1 MKVIT
6 NKVKS
11 VKAALR
17 MLKIGTFSTVYAL
30 RLRFAN
36 EKKSRKLMKQW
47 MKSLTKSLG
56 AKVNVIG
63 TPAGGQG
70 KPVMYIPNH
79 VSYADALVMMSTI
92 EARITAAADI
102 ANWPLIGRIA
112 KRQKVT
118 FIEQPKGRKMSNE
131 DKEALVKRTCDN
143 LRSSLD
149 NGMDVILFPEG
160 DMSEGI
166 DVKRFS
172 PGTFRLYFNECGK
185 PHNDVIPQPV
195 VIEVASVGGK
205 TVEPG
210 VSSPLR
216 EIYAQYCMRTEPKE
230 VKNKKTGQ
238 TRTVKQRIMNK
249 DILPHVWSLAKQAE
263 NGGLEINLKFL
274 EPMKAEDFSDFK
286 VMAETTR
293 QTIENALQQKEE
305 PAPKTKP
312 QKATL

>member
-1 MKVIT
+1 MKKIKAAFRMLAVG
-6 NKVKS
+6 VKS
-11 VKAALR
+11 A
-17 MLKIGTFSTVYAL
+17 VYAL
-30 RLRFAN
+30 RLRFAD
-36 EKKSRKLMKQW
+36 EDKSRVLMKKW
-47 MKSLTKSLG
+47 MKSLTKTLG

-79 VSYADALVMMSTI
+79 VSYADALVMMSVI

-143 LRSSLD
+143 LRNSLD

-160 DMSEGI
+160 DMSEGVE
-166 DVKRFS
+166 VKRFS
-172 PGTFRLYFNECGK
+172 PGTFRLYFNELGK
-185 PHNDVIPQPV
+185 PHNEVIPQPV
-195 VIEVASVGGK
+195 VIEVASVGGEA
-205 TVEPG
+205 VEPG

-216 EIYAQYCMRTEPKE
+216 EIYAQYCMRTEPVE
-230 VKNKKTGQ
+230 VKSKKTGK
-238 TRTVKQRIMNK
+238 TKTVKKRIMNK

-263 NGGLEINLKFL
+263 NGGLEVNLRFL
-274 EPMKAEDFSDFK
+274 DPLKSEDFEDFK
-286 VMAETTR
+286 AMAEGTR
-293 QTIENALQQKEE
+293 TMIEANLQRKAAVQT
-305 PAPKTKP
+305 PAKKV
-312 QKATL
+312 ATV

>member
-1 MKVIT
+1 MKKIKAAFRMLAVG
-6 NKVKS
+6 VKS
-11 VKAALR
+11 A
-17 MLKIGTFSTVYAL
+17 VYAL

-36 EKKSRKLMKQW
+36 EEKSRVLMKKW
-47 MKSLTKSLG
+47 MKSLTKTLG

-79 VSYADALVMMSTI
+79 VSYADALVMMSVI

-143 LRSSLD
+143 LRNSLD

-160 DMSEGI
+160 DMSEGVE
-166 DVKRFS
+166 VKRFS
-172 PGTFRLYFNECGK
+172 PGTFRLYFNELGK
-185 PHNDVIPQPV
+185 PHNEVIPQPV
-195 VIEVASVGGK
+195 VIEVASVGGEA
-205 TVEPG
+205 VEPG

-216 EIYAQYCMRTEPKE
+216 EIYAQYCMRTEPVE
-230 VKNKKTGQ
+230 VKSKKTGK
-238 TRTVKQRIMNK
+238 TKTVKKRIMNK

-263 NGGLEINLKFL
+263 NGGLEVNLRFL
-274 EPMKAEDFSDFK
+274 DPLKSEDFEDFK
-286 VMAETTR
+286 AMAEGTR
-293 QTIENALQQKEE
+293 TMIEANLQRNKAAVQT
-305 PAPKTKP
+305 PAKKV
-312 QKATL
+312 ATV

>member
-1 MKVIT
+1 MKKIKAAFRMLAVG
-6 NKVKS
+6 VKS
-11 VKAALR
+11 A
-17 MLKIGTFSTVYAL
+17 VYAL

-36 EKKSRKLMKQW
+36 EEKSRVLMKKW
-47 MKSLTKSLG
+47 MKSLTKTLG

-79 VSYADALVMMSTI
+79 VSYADALVMMSVI

-102 ANWPLIGRIA
+102 ANWPLVGRIA

-143 LRSSLD
+143 LRNSLD

-160 DMSEGI
+160 DMSEGVE
-166 DVKRFS
+166 VKRFS
-172 PGTFRLYFNECGK
+172 PGTFRLYFNELGK
-185 PHNDVIPQPV
+185 PHNEVIPQPV
-195 VIEVASVGGK
+195 VIEVASVGGEA
-205 TVEPG
+205 VEPG

-216 EIYAQYCMRTEPKE
+216 EIYAQYCMRTEPVE
-230 VKNKKTGQ
+230 VKSKKTGK
-238 TRTVKQRIMNK
+238 TKTVKKRIMNK

-263 NGGLEINLKFL
+263 NGGLEVNLRFL
-274 EPMKAEDFSDFK
+274 DPLKSEDFEDFK
-286 VMAETTR
+286 AMAEGTR
-293 QTIENALQQKEE
+293 TTIEANLQRKAVTST
-305 PAPKTKP
+305 PAKKV
-312 QKATL
+312 ATV

>member
-1 MKVIT
+1 MKKIKAAFRMLAVG
-6 NKVKS
+6 VKS
-11 VKAALR
+11 A
-17 MLKIGTFSTVYAL
+17 VYAL

-36 EKKSRKLMKQW
+36 EDKSRVLMKKW
-47 MKSLTKSLG
+47 MKSLTKTLG

-79 VSYADALVMMSTI
+79 VSYADALVMMSVI

-143 LRSSLD
+143 LRNSLD
-149 NGMDVILFPEG
+149 SGMDVILFPEG
-160 DMSEGI
+160 DMSEGVE
-166 DVKRFS
+166 VKRFS
-172 PGTFRLYFNECGK
+172 PGTFRLYFNELGK
-185 PHNDVIPQPV
+185 PHNEVIPQPV
-195 VIEVASVGGK
+195 VIEVASVGGEA
-205 TVEPG
+205 VEPG

-216 EIYAQYCMRTEPKE
+216 EIYAQYCMRTEPVE
-230 VKNKKTGQ
+230 VKSKKTGK
-238 TRTVKQRIMNK
+238 TKTVKKRIMNK

-263 NGGLEINLKFL
+263 NGGLEVNLRFL
-274 EPMKAEDFSDFK
+274 DPLKSEDFEDFK
-286 VMAETTR
+286 AMAEGART
-293 QTIENALQQKEE
+293 TIEANLQRKAVTST
-305 PAPKTKP
+305 PAKKV
-312 QKATL
+312 ATV